1 MKYSRSLFILIIPLK
16 KANFQFLRNFTTNT
30 SKFKIK
36 YNSTCM
42 IELVNLFDKIAY
54 SKIILICAS
63 LKLKFKEKK
72 FKFIEISIIHFKAAL
87 ELNKKKIFLLLY
99 ILKSR

>member
-1 MKYSRSLFILIIPLK
+1 
-16 KANFQFLRNFTTNT
+16 
-30 SKFKIK
+30 
-36 YNSTCM
+36 M

-72 FKFIEISIIHFKAAL
+72 NS
-87 ELNKKKIFLLLY
+87 NS
-99 ILKSR
+99 LKYQ